1 MPGFLLRAFLLLALS
16 AAVIACDDSPTQPTD
31 PPPTNP
37 AAPQNLALAITGPA
51 QSLAFSARLTW
62 NPPTTGPAPTGYR
75 VQLATSPDF
84 ATFTTT
90 QVSVTSASFD
100 FPVPIMRTWSW
111 RVRALDGTTEGP
123 PSNVVTFVFAIPP
136 PQSALPAPI
145 PQLPAD
151 RAVFALFPRVT
162 TLQWSTVAA
171 AASYGFEI
179 DFCPTNNAFCA
190 DESRTEIFLTS
201 AHPTGQPPL
210 TSTTLTIIFVGAQ
223 PGRWTVWAIDHEG
236 RMGARSPFQSF
247 VHQQ

>member
-1 MPGFLLRAFLLLALS
+1 MPGFLTRAFLLMALS
-16 AAVIACDDSPTQPTD
+16 AAVTGCDDSPTEPTD
-31 PPPTNP
+31 PPPANP

-62 NPPTTGPAPTGYR
+62 NPPSTGPAPTGYR

-123 PSNVVTFVFAIPP
+123 PSNVVTFVFAVPP
-136 PQSALPAPI
+136 PQSTLPAPI

-151 RAVFALFPRVT
+151 RTVFQVFPRAT

-171 AASYGFEI
+171 AASYGFQI
-179 DFCPTNNAFCA
+179 DFCPVSNAFCA
-190 DESRTEIFLTS
+190 DESRTEILLTS

-247 VHQQ
+247 THLQ